1 MNLNNRL
8 TRLEASN
15 GPDKG
20 KMTVFSWGIPELG
33 TNYSCVIGHRSQGH
47 HRQDFSSDKAFMD
60 AIDAEHIEAHG
71 CRFSW
76 REDQLFDD
84 GSKNIQPDSTAK
96 NKEDRECA

>member
-8 TRLEASN
+8 TKLEATN
-15 GPDKG
+15 GADEDEVTLFCWSTPE
-20 KMTVFSWGIPELG
+20 VGINFA
-33 TNYSCVIGHRSQGH
+33 TVIGHESRGH

-71 CRFSW
+71 CRFPW

-84 GSKNIQPDSTAK
+84 GSKDIQPDSTAK